1 MTGCLFPGAA
11 VAHSLLSLKLE
22 GSRAFAQLLVL
33 PGGLASLACR
43 RITAASASGVTWLL
57 LWSVSVVSVSPP
69 LRRTPATLD
78 QGPPCPTVTPC

>member
-1 MTGCLFPGAA
+1 MAGCLFPGAA
-11 VAHSLLSLKLE
+11 VAHSRLSLKLE

-57 LWSVSVVSVSPP
+57 LWSVSVVSVSLLLLGGHQPRWIRG
-69 LRRTPATLD
+69 LPAR
-78 QGPPCPTVTPC
+78 P